1 MNKLDKL
8 KNTLQ
13 AVRIAHEMEFNQLSN
28 KFDDSKEYSQKEL
41 DEAVTHGTIL
51 QSQIE
56 TMEAILDFLE
66 KDDEEEKIKIKKMVK
81 GFDAYRGEREFYV
94 QVTKDEFGTSIT
106 IDNCTIPIEP
116 LGIEI
121 VKTEK
126 TDKEKFI
133 RDIDEKAK
141 LYKGKIEDES
151 YYILKVLE
159 KGKYID
165 LFICEEEAGEPEGM
179 INYYKSIKEDLK
191 KWKLKNWKKNYQN

>member
-1 MNKLDKL
+1 MKKLDKL

-13 AVRIAHEMEFNQLSN
+13 AVRIAYKMELNQIYH
-28 KFDDSKEYSQKEL
+28 KFDDSKEYDEKEL
-41 DEAVTHGTIL
+41 DEAVTRGAIL
-51 QSQIE
+51 QSQ
-56 TMEAILDFLE
+56 MELMDEIIDYLE
-66 KDDEEEKIKIKKMVK
+66 KDEEEEIKIKKMVK

-94 QVTKDEFGTSIT
+94 QVTKDEIGTSIT

-126 TDKEKFI
+126 IAKEKFI

-141 LYKGKIEDES
+141 LYKGKNEDGH
-151 YYILKVLE
+151 YYILKVLD
-159 KGKYID
+159 KGRYLD

-179 INYYKSIKEDLK
+179 CNYYKSIKEGL
-191 KWKLKNWKKNYQN
+191 